1 MQVLIYKRTH
11 PGDPNAD
18 GVFGCEDC
26 MGAVR
31 KRQFDAVIG
40 VGGIGPEA
48 QSHGLD
54 RRLNWVGAGAHPSS
68 IPVGLRGP
76 LVTFDRFLL
85 LEDQGPELQSIAPA
99 LARHM
104 YTTHR
109 RVVMSDRLGRNLQRE
124 IQKILSLAVRARK
137 RATSRFARPQKRA
150 CHPRPCAPTRGCSA
164 GGAIRKRPTTKTC

>member
-76 LVTFDRFLL
+76 LVTFNRFLL
-85 LEDQGPELQSIAPA
+85 LEVKAPSFKA
-99 LARHM
+99 SHLRL
-104 YTTHR
+104 
-109 RVVMSDRLGRNLQRE
+109 RV
-124 IQKILSLAVRARK
+124 IC
-137 RATSRFARPQKRA
+137 TP
-150 CHPRPCAPTRGCSA
+150 PTDA
-164 GGAIRKRPTTKTC
+164 W